1 MANAKDRVK
10 IKKKRTK
17 IFRKVRNNNSFGTFF
32 AYLFLLVLFSAIFVT
47 IAGFFVEYILESKF
61 YEEYSKLSTVAEIYE
76 GSKSDDNII
85 QTMMKTSNDFLITD
99 KTGNILHQK
108 GKNTCSFEGNTVYLS
123 DKADK
128 FLIYKDSDSDY
139 LYPGKDGYIKVRW
152 KQIWDLYSKMLFDKI
167 EFTVEGSGDEAGDE
181 ADDEPDAA
189 SEDTVVAEKKLHE
202 AHGVYVTLNADSDDV
217 NGIRDIDSIKIPLW
231 VSIDAGDG
239 ENFVGKML
247 FSFNIKDVVLVFEIA
262 LAIVVVAV
270 VLSIL
275 MMISIIS
282 GIIKYRRVRNLFYK
296 DFVTDGKNWNWY
308 LINGDKR
315 IHGFYSRNQNWA
327 AVNFV
332 FKNYR
337 NYCLCHSV
345 PEGEEALAKIN
356 KVIEGSIDK
365 SEICAHATTSNF
377 ALLLRYE
384 NEEELRQRLNQL
396 IEELS
401 HIEEEH
407 EFSFQAGVAL
417 LPSDSNTI
425 NDTDEGRIP
434 RKELFIDDIYNNA
447 CSARAVLSDTDE
459 SGIQFFD
466 KNLLDDQKWTDIV
479 QERQAAAISGEEF
492 KVYYQ
497 PKYNPQDNTLRGAEA
512 LIRWQFSEDE
522 LVPPGKFIPIF
533 EKNGF
538 ITEIDHYMIRH
549 VARDQKMWLD
559 QGYKCVPVSVN
570 VSRAHFIETDLAEQI
585 LGMVDE
591 EGCPHNLIE
600 IELTESAFF
609 DDKKA
614 MIETIKKL
622 KSYGFAVSMDDF
634 GAGYS
639 SLNSLKDMPLDV
651 LKLDAD
657 FFRGEDA
664 GERGQ
669 IVVSEAIRL
678 GKSLNM
684 RIVAEGVEE
693 KEQVEFLAS
702 QGCDMIQGYYYAK
715 PMPKS
720 DYVSRMSK

>member
-1 MANAKDRVK
+1 
-10 IKKKRTK
+10 
-17 IFRKVRNNNSFGTFF
+17 
-32 AYLFLLVLFSAIFVT
+32 
-47 IAGFFVEYILESKF
+47 
-61 YEEYSKLSTVAEIYE
+61 
-76 GSKSDDNII
+76 
-85 QTMMKTSNDFLITD
+85 
-99 KTGNILHQK
+99 
-108 GKNTCSFEGNTVYLS
+108 
-123 DKADK
+123 
-128 FLIYKDSDSDY
+128 
-139 LYPGKDGYIKVRW
+139 
-152 KQIWDLYSKMLFDKI
+152 MLFDKI
-167 EFTVEGSGDEAGDE
+167 EFTVEGSDDEAVDE

-189 SEDTVVAEKKLHE
+189 SEDTVVAEKELHE

-239 ENFVGKML
+239 ESFVGKML

-270 VLSIL
+270 ILSIL

-315 IHGFYSRNQNWA
+315 IHSFYSRNQNWA

-417 LPSDSNTI
+417 LPADSNTI